1 MSEYN
6 YIISDLILSNVE
18 IFYVKFLSDMTA
30 FLLSICRD
38 NIELARQFSTPP
50 PGSRDLH
57 FATRFSQ
64 NGWMQ
69 FKSCLWKQHLSYW
82 RSPAYNLMRIMHT
95 LVSSLIFGTLFWNQ
109 GKKM

>member
-1 MSEYN
+1 
-6 YIISDLILSNVE
+6 
-18 IFYVKFLSDMTA
+18 MTA
-30 FLLSICRD
+30 FLLSICRA

-50 PGSRDLH
+50 PGSSDLH

-69 FKSCLWKQHLSYW
+69 FKSCLWKQYLSYW

-95 LVSSLIFGTLFWNQ
+95 LVSSLVFGTLFWNQ